1 MIEFAWVSTPFASG
15 NQPIYCSYT
24 NASLCGSN
32 WDHYANPQVD
42 SLFNQAL
49 STVNDTKAASVYN
62 QADALL
68 WKDMATLPLFQQP
81 NVYNWSTKYGNIVP
95 NPSNNGIPWNAHM
108 WGLKSS

>member
-1 MIEFAWVSTPFASG
+1 
-15 NQPIYCSYT
+15 
-24 NASLCGSN
+24 LCGSN